1 MRGIMKNPI
10 RVLTVDDHPLVR
22 EGIASVINS
31 QPDMQVVAQASD
43 GRQAISCF
51 NEQQT
56 DVTLMDVRLPDM
68 SGIDATIAIR
78 TKCPKARIIMLTTFD
93 GDSEIQRAL
102 SAGARAYIL
111 KSMPPRDM
119 ADTIRQVHAG
129 KKCLPAEVAPRLA
142 EHLGDEPLSERE
154 TEVLQRVMLGNRNR
168 DIAQRLF
175 ISVETVKS
183 HMKHIMEKL
192 GASDRTQAF
201 TIAVRRGMIQ
211 L

>member
-1 MRGIMKNPI
+1 MTNQI
-10 RVLTVDDHPLVR
+10 RVFSVDDHPLLR
-22 EGIASVINS
+22 EGIVAVING

-43 GRQAISCF
+43 GREAISYFC
-51 NEQQT
+51 EHKP
-56 DVTLMDVRLPDM
+56 DVTLMDLRLPDM
-68 SGIDATIAIR
+68 SGIDAMIAIR
-78 TKCPKARIIMLTTFD
+78 GQFPEARVIMLTTFD
-93 GDSEIQRAL
+93 CDAEIQRAL
-102 SAGARAYIL
+102 AAGARSYIL
-111 KSMPPRDM
+111 KSMPPREM
-119 ADTIRQVHAG
+119 AETIRQVHAG
-129 KKCLPAEVAPRLA
+129 KKCLPAEVATRLA

-168 DIAQRLF
+168 DIAQHLL

-183 HMKHIMEKL
+183 HIKHIMEKL